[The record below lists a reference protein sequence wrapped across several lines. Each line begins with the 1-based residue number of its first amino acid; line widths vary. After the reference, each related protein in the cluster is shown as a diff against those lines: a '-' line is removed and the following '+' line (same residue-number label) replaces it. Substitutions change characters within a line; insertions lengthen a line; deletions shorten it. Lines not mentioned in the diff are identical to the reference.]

1 MPVDPKK
8 IKRRR
13 EALGL
18 SQTEAAQ
25 RARFSLQRW
34 NNIEAGR
41 RLAID
46 PDALLAVARALKCRM
61 EDLIKA

>member
-1 MPVDPKK
+1 MPVNAKK
-8 IKRRR
+8 IKQLR

-18 SQTEAAQ
+18 SQTEAAA

-41 RLAID
+41 RLALD
-46 PDALLAVARALKCRM
+46 PDALLAVAKALKCRM
-61 EDLIKA
+61 EDLIKS